1 MNKFLKF
8 KEREE
13 TKGIMLSYLKADMP
27 LADYEKIMMR
37 KGQFSIGYNYVLH
50 ADGSMEVGI
59 PVAQCCD
66 PFVKGWDD
74 HVCVLVMGA
83 CEGLGNE
90 LQCNALSTL
99 SKELNLSIHRGD

>member
-13 TKGIMLSYLKADMP
+13 TKGIQLSYV
-27 LADYEKIMMR
+27 LADIPMEEYEKIVMR
-37 KGQFSIGYNYVLH
+37 KGWFSIGYNYVLH
-50 ADGSMEVGI
+50 ADGTMEEGI

-74 HVCVLVMGA
+74 HICILVMGQP
-83 CEGLGNE
+83 EGKVSQE
-90 LQCNALSTL
+90 QEIALEALTKSL
-99 SKELNLSIHRGD
+99 KLPIVY

>member
-13 TKGIMLSYLKADMP
+13 TKGIQLSYLKLDMP
-27 LADYEKIMMR
+27 LEDYEKIVMR
-37 KGQFSIGYNYVLH
+37 QGWFSIGYNYVLH
-50 ADGSMEVGI
+50 PDGNMEVGI
-59 PVAQCCD
+59 PVTQCCD

-83 CEGLGNE
+83 CEGETNT
-90 LQCNALSTL
+90 LQDNALFVL
-99 SKELNLSIHRGD
+99 SKELNLPIHRGE